1 MRPAGFSTAQMIAI
15 AVALTAALSA
25 QSTTRRVTTV
35 EALLQFPSYFHL
47 QNVLVRG
54 EFAEQAGDLVL
65 RADAQYIRLLNPSQ
79 AARRGA
85 VEVRGQIIDVGKLD
99 RADPRLGTYAERFKS
114 GEWPRPGMELVLNIT
129 GVADAPPSTSAS
141 VRALALEPGKY
152 EGQTVTVLGNFRG
165 RNLFGDLPEAPGKSR
180 YDFVLTTAEGAIWV
194 TSMRP
199 RGRGFDLD
207 VERRMDSGHWLEV
220 TGVVTIH
227 RGLALLAAT
236 KMAAADAPNVT
247 EAAPEPGA
255 PAPANPPLNV
265 VFSSPTADE
274 TDVSPTS
281 TVRIQFSRGLREP
294 SLADH
299 IRVSYV
305 GEEPGPALAFKTK
318 YDAATR
324 AVQITFAAPL
334 APFRTVKVELSSD
347 ILAFDGAP
355 LKPWSLTFS
364 VGR

>member
-1 MRPAGFSTAQMIAI
+1 MRPAGLRTAQIIAI
-15 AVALTAALSA
+15 IVALTTALPA

-35 EALLQFPSYFHL
+35 EALLQFPSYFHQ

-54 EFAEQAGDLVL
+54 EFSEQGGELVL
-65 RADAQYIRLLNPSQ
+65 RADAQYIHLLNPSQ
-79 AARRGA
+79 AARRGV
-85 VEVRGQIIDVGKLD
+85 VEVRGQIFDVGKLD
-99 RADPRLGTYAERFKS
+99 RTDPRLGTYAERFKS

-129 GVADAPPSTSAS
+129 AVADAPPSTSAS

-194 TSMRP
+194 TGMRP
-199 RGRGFDLD
+199 RGSGFDLD
-207 VERRMDSGHWLEV
+207 VERRMDSGHWLEG
-220 TGVVTIH
+220 TGVVAIH
-227 RGLALLAAT
+227 RGLALLTAT
-236 KMAAADAPNVT
+236 KMAAGDPPNVT
-247 EAAPEPGA
+247 EATPEPVSPVA
-255 PAPANPPLNV
+255 ANPPLDV

-281 TVRIQFSRGLREP
+281 SVRIQFSRGLREP

-299 IRVSYV
+299 IRVNYV
-305 GEEPGPALAFKTK
+305 GEESAVPLAFKTK

-324 AVQITFAAPL
+324 AVQITFASPL
-334 APFRTVKVELSSD
+334 VPFRTVKVELSSD
-347 ILAFDGAP
+347 ILAFDGAR